1 MRNNRKR
8 KSEVGLGRRDS
19 TKLRSLALH
28 KPGFVQT
35 DEEGLATTDSRIVF
49 MVKLGQALH
58 RYGVPAHRLEQGMN
72 LVAQRF
78 GIQGSFFVTPTGIFA
93 AFGLP
98 EEHRTSLIRIETS
111 DNNLEKLARLDEL
124 TSRVIRGQVNVTE
137 GTQAI
142 DRIVAAPAR
151 YGPALSTICFALASG
166 AAARFLGGGWREV
179 LVTTLIGLLVGV
191 LALLMGRLKEASKV
205 FEPTAAIVASALV
218 MVAARLLNPL
228 AVYLTTLASLIV
240 LLPGLTLTT
249 AMHELATR
257 NLVSGTARLTGAALL
272 FFQLGFGV
280 ALGSQ
285 INRVLPPAPL
295 SAAPATLPQWTLWV
309 ALIIAPLTFAV
320 LFKARMR
327 DLGWIM
333 PACWL
338 SFGGARAGAYL
349 FGPELGV
356 CIGAIFAGASGNL
369 YARWLDRP
377 AAIPMVPA
385 IMLLVPGSL
394 GLSSLAK
401 FIEKDVLSGVMTAFS
416 MILIAVAL
424 VTGLLIA
431 NVIVPPRKTL

>member
-1 MRNNRKR
+1 MGNNRKR
-8 KSEVGLGRRDS
+8 KNEAGLGRRDS
-19 TKLRSLALH
+19 TKLRNLARH
-28 KPGFVQT
+28 KSGFAQT
-35 DEEGLATTDSRIVF
+35 AEDDLATTDARIVF
-49 MVKLGQALH
+49 LVKLGQALH

-98 EEHRTSLIRIETS
+98 EEHRTSLIRIEAS
-111 DNNLEKLARLDEL
+111 DNNLEKLALLDEL
-124 TSRVIRGQVNVTE
+124 TSRVIRGQVNVAE

-151 YGPALSTICFALASG
+151 YGPALNTICFALASG

-179 LVTTLIGLLVGV
+179 LVTTLMGLLVGV
-191 LALLMGRLKEASKV
+191 LASLMGRLKEASKV

-285 INRVLPPAPL
+285 INRVLPPASL

-309 ALIIAPLTFAV
+309 ALVIAPLTFAV
-320 LFKARMR
+320 LFNARMR

-377 AAIPMVPA
+377 AAIPMVPS

-401 FIEKDVLSGVMTAFS
+401 FIEKDVMSGVMTAFS

-424 VTGLLIA
+424 VTGLLMA

>member
-1 MRNNRKR
+1 
-8 KSEVGLGRRDS
+8 
-19 TKLRSLALH
+19 
-28 KPGFVQT
+28 
-35 DEEGLATTDSRIVF
+35 
-49 MVKLGQALH
+49 
-58 RYGVPAHRLEQGMN
+58 
-72 LVAQRF
+72 
-78 GIQGSFFVTPTGIFA
+78 
-93 AFGLP
+93 
-98 EEHRTSLIRIETS
+98 
-111 DNNLEKLARLDEL
+111 
-124 TSRVIRGQVNVTE
+124 VIHGEVNVAE
-137 GTQAI
+137 GTQEI
-142 DRIVAAPAR
+142 DRIVAAPPR
-151 YGPALSTICFALASG
+151 YGPGLSTICFALASG

-191 LALLMGRLKEASKV
+191 LASLMGRLKEASKV
-205 FEPTAAIVASALV
+205 FAPTAAIVASALV
-218 MVAARLLNPL
+218 MIAARYLSPL

-280 ALGSQ
+280 ALGAQ
-285 INRVLPPAPL
+285 INRILPPASL
-295 SAAPATLPQWTLWV
+295 SAAPVTLPQWTLWV
-309 ALIIAPLTFAV
+309 ALVIAPLSFAI
-320 LFKARMR
+320 LFNARMR
-327 DLGWIM
+327 DFGWIM

-356 CIGAIFAGASGNL
+356 CIGAIFAGVSGNL
-369 YARWLDRP
+369 YARRLDRP

-394 GLSSLAK
+394 GLRSLAK
-401 FIEKDVLSGVMTAFS
+401 FIEKDVMSGVMTAFS

-424 VTGLLIA
+424 VTGLLMA

>member
-1 MRNNRKR
+1 MKR
-8 KSEVGLGRRDS
+8 VSKNVMKFERREKKSRTNKDDLTAGD
-19 TKLRSLALH
+19 AC
-28 KPGFVQT
+28 
-35 DEEGLATTDSRIVF
+35 IVF

-58 RYGVPAHRLEQGMN
+58 RFGVPAHRLEQSMD

-78 GIQGSFFVTPTGIFA
+78 GIQGGFFVTPTGIFA
-93 AFGLP
+93 SFGLP
-98 EEHRTSLIRIETS
+98 EEHRTSLIRIES
-111 DNNLEKLARLDEL
+111 SEVNLEKLARLDEL
-124 TSRVIRGQVNVTE
+124 TSRVIRGQADVGE
-137 GTQAI
+137 GTQEI
-142 DRIVAAPAR
+142 DRIVAAPPR
-151 YGPALSTICFALASG
+151 YGSLLSTLCFSLASG

-179 LVTTLIGLLVGV
+179 LVTTLIGLLVGI

-205 FEPTAAIVASALV
+205 FEPTAAIVAAALV

-285 INRVLPPAPL
+285 INRVLAPVSFSATPA
-295 SAAPATLPQWTLWV
+295 ALPSWTLWI
-309 ALIIAPLTFAV
+309 ALVVAPLTFTV
-320 LFKARMR
+320 LFNARLR
-327 DLGWIM
+327 DVGWIM
-333 PACWL
+333 PACLL

-356 CIGAIFAGASGNL
+356 CIGAMFAGASSNL

-401 FIEKDVLSGVMTAFS
+401 FIERDVMSGVMTAFS

-424 VTGLLIA
+424 VTGLLMA